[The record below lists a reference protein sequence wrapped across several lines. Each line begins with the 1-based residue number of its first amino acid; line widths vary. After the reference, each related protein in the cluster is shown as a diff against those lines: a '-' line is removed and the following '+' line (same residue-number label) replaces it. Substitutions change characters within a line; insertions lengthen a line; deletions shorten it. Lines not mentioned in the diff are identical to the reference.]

1 MYDILTGK
9 HWQTTNISYGFGP
22 LVPLETQQLFRT
34 VAEDIT
40 NNSRL
45 TLTEQANPDILI
57 GIGETLGHLALA
69 YFPGDRPIDGDI
81 ILNADFTS
89 QPTSYQSTVAYHEI
103 GHALGLNHENTRTD
117 SVMTTN
123 LAGTSVERILSR
135 FTPYDW
141 WAIETTY
148 YLIK

>member
-22 LVPLETQQLFRT
+22 LVLLETQQLFRT

-45 TLTEQANPDILI
+45 TLTEQASPDILI
-57 GIGETLGHLALA
+57 DVGETFGYLALA
-69 YFPGDRPIDGDI
+69 HFPGSHEISGDI
-81 ILNADFTS
+81 ILDASFTQ
-89 QPTSYQSTVAYHEI
+89 QPTSYQSTIAYHEV

-117 SVMTTN
+117 SVMSTN
-123 LAGTSVERILSR
+123 LAGTSVEDISER

-148 YLIK
+148 YLI